1 MAWVTPVVKGATPP
15 GVGGCAAVVVG
26 DLCLFIGGADRTPRG
41 FFDVWALRLGGSA
54 GGGASSSSDAS
65 ASVAAAAAL
74 DADAARWIKKSTTC
88 AMGVTLPDRAGAA
101 AVAIGRVV
109 YVLGGQD
116 PTTCV
121 CFNDV
126 LALDCYAWEWSRVAI
141 EGNSPPP
148 RNSHV
153 ACAIHGGRRI
163 VMYGGAN
170 PDDGP
175 LGDVHVLD
183 LRPSIGDAFWS
194 RPAIGGQAPEPR
206 EMHAAC
212 MLPAA
217 AAKSEE
223 PSEMMIVGGRSASG
237 TVLGDVCVLDV
248 NAMRWARRGDAGVG
262 PVCAHAIVPWSLGEE
277 PAGLVFGG
285 FTGEALRGVELRAVT
300 SWTLQSV
307 VVGAAAGAGASGGG
321 RGGGRGPGKP
331 PDARFAHAAL
341 RVNARATATATR
353 AMVVFGGV
361 TPAFDLNDVVMW
373 VEAEKERGGGGPA
386 TADASDL
393 D

>member
-1 MAWVTPVVKGATPP
+1 
-15 GVGGCAAVVVG
+15 
-26 DLCLFIGGADRTPRG
+26 
-41 FFDVWALRLGGSA
+41 
-54 GGGASSSSDAS
+54 
-65 ASVAAAAAL
+65 
-74 DADAARWIKKSTTC
+74 
-88 AMGVTLPDRAGAA
+88 
-101 AVAIGRVV
+101 
-109 YVLGGQD
+109 
-116 PTTCV
+116 
-121 CFNDV
+121 
-126 LALDCYAWEWSRVAI
+126 
-141 EGNSPPP
+141 
-148 RNSHV
+148 
-153 ACAIHGGRRI
+153 
-163 VMYGGAN
+163 
-170 PDDGP
+170 
-175 LGDVHVLD
+175 
-183 LRPSIGDAFWS
+183 
-194 RPAIGGQAPEPR
+194 
-206 EMHAAC
+206 MHAAC